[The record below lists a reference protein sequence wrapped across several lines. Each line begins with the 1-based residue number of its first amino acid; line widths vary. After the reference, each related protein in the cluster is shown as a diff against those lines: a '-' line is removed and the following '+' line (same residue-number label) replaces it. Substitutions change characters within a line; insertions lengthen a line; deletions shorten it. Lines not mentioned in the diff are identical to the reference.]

1 MQRRFQRTAPPQTSN
16 KFRNR
21 ILTAAAGAVI
31 AVWLVGSFVSR
42 QSLHAT
48 QSKGP
53 VETVAPKNSVR
64 DIEPQPPA
72 ESKAAPEQRVQQKT
86 VETAAKEPSGS
97 QILRLRVKPL
107 WEAGKYAEAME
118 QVNQVL
124 ADEPSSAEA
133 RAWKKKIRAAQDAE
147 AAVK

>member
-1 MQRRFQRTAPPQTSN
+1 MPRRFQRTPPPGTPH

-21 ILTAAAGAVI
+21 ILTAAAGAII

-53 VETVAPKNSVR
+53 VETVAPKSAVR
-64 DIEPQPPA
+64 DIEPQPVVEPRTV
-72 ESKAAPEQRVQQKT
+72 PEQRPQKT
-86 VETAAKEPSGS
+86 VEPGAKEQSPS

-118 QVNQVL
+118 EVNEVL
-124 ADEPSSAEA
+124 ADQPASAEA